1 MKRAFPLA
9 DVLGVLHTQHF
20 SRSEHGVSDL
30 VGFLTSG
37 PKMPPGSQILLSGV
51 MQVTGDLR
59 KQLPDLTAA
68 TQPPAEFATEADVWA
83 WVEQMEQQHGT
94 TIEVEPIYS

>member
-1 MKRAFPLA
+1 MKRAFPLR
-9 DVLGVLHTQHF
+9 DVLSVLHTAHF

-30 VGFLTSG
+30 MAFLTNG

-59 KQLPDLTAA
+59 KQLPALTAA
-68 TQPPAEFATEADVWA
+68 TQPPTQFATQADAWA
-83 WVEQMEQQHGT
+83 
-94 TIEVEPIYS
+94 